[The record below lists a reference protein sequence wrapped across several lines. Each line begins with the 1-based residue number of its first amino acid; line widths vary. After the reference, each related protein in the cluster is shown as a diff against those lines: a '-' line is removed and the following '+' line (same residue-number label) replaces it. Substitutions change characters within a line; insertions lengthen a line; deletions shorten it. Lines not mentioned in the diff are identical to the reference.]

1 MLSNIL
7 AHPFSYAIVAALGIV
22 AGWFIQRKNPGQVA
36 KALDELQKE
45 YDLAKQK
52 LSHYQK

>member
-22 AGWFIQRKNPGQVA
+22 AGWFIQRKNPSQVA
-36 KALDELQKE
+36 KALADLQKDYE
-45 YDLAKQK
+45 LVKQK
-52 LSHYQK
+52 LNQSK